1 MLKKPLLLVVLL
13 VITSCSSHSLNN
25 MFGQNTTN
33 RHRNPDMQYLEDDH
47 HPQNRIPTYR
57 EEATDDHRP
66 QRRFPTYRE
75 EATYAPAP
83 QYHHAQDEYGD
94 DDEDEFDDRPA
105 PRDRCAFYG
114 LTPGTAAH
122 HDCQKQLHKQ
132 KRNRYYGR

>member
-13 VITSCSSHSLNN
+13 IITSCSSHSLNN

-33 RHRNPDMQYLEDDH
+33 RHRNPDMQYLEDE
-47 HPQNRIPTYR
+47 YY
-57 EEATDDHRP
+57 P
-66 QRRFPTYRE
+66 QRRMPTYRE

-83 QYHHAQDEYGD
+83 QHHPAQDEYNDD
-94 DDEDEFDDRPA
+94 DDEDEFENVYAEDDEYDYDDRPA

-132 KRNRYYGR
+132 KRNRYYER